1 MELEE
6 IADANRE
13 NDDDNRIPDAET
25 VFSQVRN
32 GRLKRFEDSLDK
44 GFPVDAEDSHGNT
57 TLMVACQVCGPCWRV
72 MADVVN

>member
-1 MELEE
+1 AVELEE
-6 IADANRE
+6 LADANR
-13 NDDDNRIPDAET
+13 DDEGDGIPDAET

-57 TLMVACQVCGPCWRV
+57 TLMVACQVW
-72 MADVVN
+72 AE